1 MAAMRRAAD
10 LFAELCALD
19 ESSVIEAKRGA
30 RVDRAILETI
40 CAFTN
45 EPRLGGGHL
54 LLGVAE
60 TDDPLATPRFV
71 VVGVDAPERVQA
83 ELVSQCASVF
93 NRPVRPEV
101 RAEKLEGRTVVVVRV
116 DEASAADKPVYLSAM
131 GLPRG
136 AFRRLGPTDHHGTD
150 DDLVA
155 LVEQRGGD
163 THDATLVR
171 DAELADI
178 DPDALQAYRNLRGR
192 AAPDA
197 EELTWSDADLLRSLD
212 AVALDGDRL
221 RPTVAGLLLFGRP
234 MALRRCLPMMR
245 IDYLRLPGRRWIE
258 DPAHAFDAMEIRA
271 PLLLAIPRA
280 VRAVMDDLPTRF
292 SLPPGELVRQDEP
305 LLPLRVVREAVVN
318 AVMHRSYRIHGA
330 IQILRYQNRIEI
342 RNPGHSL
349 KSPDLLGEPGSA
361 TRNPRIAAVL
371 HDLRF
376 AESKGSGVRVMRDL
390 MRQHELEPPA
400 LESDAHGDQFVATFL
415 FHHFLDAA
423 DLAWLRA
430 LTAETL
436 TPEEARALIFVR
448 EVGAIDNGV
457 FRGFGAR
464 DTLAASV
471 RLRRLRDLGL
481 LELKGAGSRSY
492 YVSGPAMQRLPS
504 PDDEAHRVGGAP
516 QPAGAE
522 THNPVRET
530 HNLPG
535 ETHKLGV
542 ELGDVPEALRV
553 QIAAAGA
560 RPRQSMVRSLVL
572 ALCAWRPLSAREIA
586 ALLGRHDARDL
597 TRSYLRPLL
606 DAGDLAYTIPQMP
619 NHPQQRYTVLGG
631 GREPRRAL

>member
-1 MAAMRRAAD
+1 MRSAAE
-10 LFAELCALD
+10 LFEELCALD
-19 ESSVIEAKRGA
+19 ESSVIEAKRCA
-30 RVDRAILETI
+30 RVDRSVLETI
-40 CAFTN
+40 CAFSN

-60 TDDPLATPRFV
+60 ADDPLATPRFV
-71 VVGVDAPERVQA
+71 VVGVDAPERVQS
-83 ELVSQCASVF
+83 ELVSQCATAF

-101 RAEKLEGRTVVVVRV
+101 RAEKLDGRTVIVVRV
-116 DEASAADKPVYLSAM
+116 DEAPPADKPVYLTAL

-136 AFRRLGPTDHHGTD
+136 AFRRLGPTDHHGTE

-155 LVEQRGGD
+155 LVEQRAGD
-163 THDATLVR
+163 THDASLVR
-171 DAELADI
+171 DAGLSDL
-178 DPDALQAYRNLRGR
+178 DPDAIQAYRTLRGR

-197 EELTWSDADLLRSLD
+197 EELAWSDTDLLRALQ
-212 AVALDGDRL
+212 AVAPDGDTL
-221 RPTVAGLLLFGRP
+221 RPTVAGLLLFGRA

-245 IDYLRLPGRRWIE
+245 IDYLRLPGRRWI
-258 DPAHAFDAMEIRA
+258 DDAAHAFDAVEIRA
-271 PLLLAIPRA
+271 PLLLAIPRVVA
-280 VRAVMDDLPTRF
+280 AIMDDLPTRF
-292 SLPPGELVRQDEP
+292 SLPPGELVRQDAP

-390 MRQHELEPPA
+390 MRQHDLEPPA

-423 DLAWLRA
+423 DLAWLRS
-430 LTAETL
+430 LTAEPL
-436 TPEEARALIFVR
+436 APEEARALIFVR

-464 DTLAASV
+464 DTLAASA

-492 YVSGPAMQRLPS
+492 YVPGPSLHQAPKPADVTPTVDGDPHQSGADRHHLDADPSHPGADPHQLPPALAARIA
-504 PDDEAHRVGGAP
+504 D
-516 QPAGAE
+516 AG
-522 THNPVRET
+522 
-530 HNLPG
+530 L
-535 ETHKLGV
+535 
-542 ELGDVPEALRV
+542 
-553 QIAAAGA
+553 
-560 RPRQSMVRSLVL
+560 RPRRATLRAL
-572 ALCAWRPLSAREIA
+572 LRALCAWQPLSSRELA
-586 ALLGRHDARDL
+586 ALLGGRDAKVLLREH
-597 TRSYLRPLL
+597 LRPML
-606 DAGDLAYTIPQMP
+606 DAGELAYTIPQMP
-619 NHPQQRYTVLGG
+619 NHPQQRYTLPQPDA
-631 GREPRRAL
+631 E